1 MPRGVPGSS
10 PGKPRAR
17 RKIAT
22 RPSRRGLLRPRRQGP
37 RHMQR
42 RPRRNRSDPPLADPS
57 RDRGRSARPSRRHL
71 TPRDQR
77 GPAAPSPEGPGRP
90 RRRHARRPGRRRRPQ
105 PPRVLLL
112 FAEKRPPP
120 PQPPLPLLERVPAVV
135 SVAVAAGHREQ
146 RCRAPQPRGGRHRG
160 VRGARVHHERGALAH
175 DAGPGGGDPLPGPRP
190 PGPLLG
196 PADLRVGATHDVA
209 PRADHRGVEE
219 GQEGPGGAAEGD
231 PADREVH
238 APIDGADREHS
249 TADDAGGGDGAAAE
263 GGGVGAGLR
272 GSQGGARSFG
282 APSQGGIPSDRA
294 RPHRR
299 PRLLVTSRPM
309 NEQRSEKIMG
319 VLFSFLSFFCYW

>member
-160 VRGARVHHERGALAH
+160 
-175 DAGPGGGDPLPGPRP
+175 PRP